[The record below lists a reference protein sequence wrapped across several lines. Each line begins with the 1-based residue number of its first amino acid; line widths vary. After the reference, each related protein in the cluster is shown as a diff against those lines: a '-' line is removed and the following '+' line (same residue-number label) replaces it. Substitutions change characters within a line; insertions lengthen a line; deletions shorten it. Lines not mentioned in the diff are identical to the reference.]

1 MLHVNR
7 NKVGRSVAQKII
19 FSMTRVNKV
28 IYQATSLSLWSG
40 LSHFN
45 KIMKS
50 MLRHSY
56 LSRFITSWLFLIV
69 YMIVKLYLSNRLIL
83 HQR

>member
-1 MLHVNR
+1 M
-7 NKVGRSVAQKII
+7 QKII

-56 LSRFITSWLFLIV
+56 LSRFITSWLILIV
-69 YMIVKLYLSNRLIL
+69 YMIVKLYLLDMLIL
-83 HQR
+83 HQG

>member
-1 MLHVNR
+1 M
-7 NKVGRSVAQKII
+7 QKII

-28 IYQATSLSLWSG
+28 IYQATSLSLWCG

-56 LSRFITSWLFLIV
+56 LSRFNCYEVKIKHFWCKLFLVFYTKIV
-69 YMIVKLYLSNRLIL
+69 SFCKFLFF
-83 HQR
+83 